1 MTGGPQ
7 QDALSSEVYE
17 RAFTKLMAGTDLA
30 LLSEE
35 ERQAVA
41 AAQEQAGQTG
51 QSYPLPAS
59 MTPKHGTGEEPHR
72 G

>member
-1 MTGGPQ
+1 MTGPE
-7 QDALSSEVYE
+7 QDVLASEAYE
-17 RAFTKLMAGTDLA
+17 RAFAKLMRGTDVA

-41 AAQEQAGQTG
+41 AAKEQVGHAGE
-51 QSYPLPAS
+51 SYPLPAS